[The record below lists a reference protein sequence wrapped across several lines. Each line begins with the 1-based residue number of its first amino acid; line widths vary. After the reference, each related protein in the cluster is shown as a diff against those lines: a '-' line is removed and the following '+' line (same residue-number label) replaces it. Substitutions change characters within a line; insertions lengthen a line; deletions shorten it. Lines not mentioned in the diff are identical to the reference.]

1 MLVTI
6 ITILLTIGL
15 IAHAIWANKRISQ
28 LENFI
33 REQNEY
39 CPYDDFQTRRLRGT
53 THDDY
58 EVL

>member
-15 IAHAIWANKRISQ
+15 IAHAIWADKKISK

-39 CPYDDFQTRRLRGT
+39 CPYDNFEVRHLRGT